1 MILIWG
7 WRVRFKTLLEG
18 VFFCPNC
25 GGDRGFARKQGR
37 RWFTIFFLPVL
48 PLGSVGEDF
57 VQCHT
62 CRGSYKLSVLDLPT
76 SAALSEN
83 LVAATREAVA
93 WLLRIATPG
102 PAAVAAALDVLSR
115 AANRPW
121 TEPELQADVAG
132 LDVNHLPNR
141 LAALATVL
149 NEHGKE
155 TFLGGCAH
163 VAAADGPI
171 TGQERQLLD
180 SVAASL
186 TMTPAHAH
194 GVISQIAQQAP
205 H

>member
-1 MILIWG
+1 VRRAPWNNAAMILIWG

-48 PLGSVGEDF
+48 E
-57 VQCHT
+57 
-62 CRGSYKLSVLDLPT
+62 LPT
-76 SAALSEN
+76 SAALSVN